1 MFAKPSNYYAAGARV
16 FAVLAI
22 VFFVLALALN
32 VARIGPSAACPPEGY
47 SAPAPNDAE
56 KEQDDRGV
64 LRIVNVLTGGHEVA
78 IGQPLCVI
86 VAGVAPVSSLL
97 EDRDSAR
104 RKRDDAQSLDEKAH
118 RDSDAAAQEAAKL
131 QATADASK
139 RGAKPTADAD
149 QQAATSAQALAAA
162 ELLAKKQADEELA
175 EAQRKYDAAIAAIG
189 NRKAVE
195 LTPFLDGKR
204 APQATTNVL
213 PIPASQ
219 PVPFDFGTPTDAST
233 PVADFWRNA
242 LAGTQN
248 GAHSF
253 SLGLARGNFEVAETT
268 KNPLVTFRVYDRLT
282 FWAGTAFAVSLIAC
296 IVLLASQTTLL
307 RANNS
312 RFSLSD
318 LGDDEKY
325 KVGRPSGPWSLGR
338 AQMALWMVIVVVGF
352 LFFWIALGEYQGVI
366 NSSILILLG
375 LNATTGLLAM
385 QLDFEKTSG
394 ATTSSTFYMDWISDG
409 DGPQLQRIQVI
420 LWTVVLAFVFL
431 YNVAYKFTFPVFDT
445 NLLLLMGI
453 AQAAYIG
460 FKPGESPKGLQPK
473 TIDPQT
479 AVAGERK
486 SYTIKGANL
495 AAATRAEFALGNV
508 TAPASVLASHDEQIQ
523 LTAKLENPGDWTPRI
538 ASGSDE
544 PIKVPQ
550 TVKVVAAP
558 QIAPLTAIADK
569 STSFTIKGANLT
581 GATKVDFVFGGTTI
595 PIDKSKFVASADD
608 QIALPGDTALPRGEW
623 AVRIT
628 LASGESVDAQQT
640 VKVDPPPSP
649 TP

>member
-47 SAPAPNDAE
+47 SAPVPNDTE

-213 PIPASQ
+213 PILLRSL
-219 PVPFDFGTPTDAST
+219 FHST
-233 PVADFWRNA
+233 
-242 LAGTQN
+242 
-248 GAHSF
+248 
-253 SLGLARGNFEVAETT
+253 LARQPTPA
-268 KNPLVTFRVYDRLT
+268 
-282 FWAGTAFAVSLIAC
+282 
-296 IVLLASQTTLL
+296 
-307 RANNS
+307 
-312 RFSLSD
+312 
-318 LGDDEKY
+318 
-325 KVGRPSGPWSLGR
+325 RPSR
-338 AQMALWMVIVVVGF
+338 
-352 LFFWIALGEYQGVI
+352 
-366 NSSILILLG
+366 
-375 LNATTGLLAM
+375 
-385 QLDFEKTSG
+385 TSG
-394 ATTSSTFYMDWISDG
+394 ATPWPVRGTARILFHSAWPEEIS
-409 DGPQLQRIQVI
+409 R
-420 LWTVVLAFVFL
+420 
-431 YNVAYKFTFPVFDT
+431 
-445 NLLLLMGI
+445 
-453 AQAAYIG
+453 
-460 FKPGESPKGLQPK
+460 S
-473 TIDPQT
+473 
-479 AVAGERK
+479 RK
-486 SYTIKGANL
+486 RRR
-495 AAATRAEFALGNV
+495 TRW
-508 TAPASVLASHDEQIQ
+508 S
-523 LTAKLENPGDWTPRI
+523 R
-538 ASGSDE
+538 SGS
-544 PIKVPQ
+544 
-550 TVKVVAAP
+550 T
-558 QIAPLTAIADK
+558 
-569 STSFTIKGANLT
+569 T
-581 GATKVDFVFGGTTI
+581 G
-595 PIDKSKFVASADD
+595 
-608 QIALPGDTALPRGEW
+608 RH
-623 AVRIT
+623 
-628 LASGESVDAQQT
+628 SGPE
-640 VKVDPPPSP
+640 PPSLSA
-649 TP
+649 